1 MTKRTR
7 RPRILVNSPY
17 IALASDKKHVGTRV
31 QFSKSTDF
39 NDTSMM
45 VVDMTVY
52 SPDDILNIKL
62 KDPSG
67 GYLEVDL
74 DDVYYYRYC
83 YIFDVASA
91 PTNNPDLYTQEPW
104 SVIAS
109 VYGDQDG
116 FRFDHIVVST
126 PVLSVND
133 NVGNVSSRY
142 ITVNA
147 EGFNVIIGSGE
158 HKYTSWYVLDTDGN
172 TIFSREKDEDNLTS
186 ITLPYTL
193 FKQGKVFTIKARF
206 ITNTN
211 GESNLGTYVYN
222 SNVIE
227 NEKFTLTPVLPFQ
240 KGRSLFY
247 RLKLMAPYVTHLTVK
262 IFEDKGDSEVLKTTK
277 VFNNLTSS
285 ITLPSDDLTVGLPY
299 KTYAYLTFNH
309 NGKTYNSSTI
319 FINSFTLKAVD
330 MAPIIQDAKYPG
342 RYSLLNDLVIGAG
355 VFTSRELKNGTI
367 LLSDNSG
374 QKFRLY
380 GRYGNTIRGTGI
392 EIDLPLPAAID
403 IAMPYINVLPMYDDK
418 ILLNYTAYE
427 TSSFKASVWALYS
440 VDLVNNTWKL
450 LTTAQYRD
458 EIFSTS
464 MCSSACVSAEGCVYY
479 IPAVKNTT
487 GYDDHQADSD
497 LPMYKLSITESAG
510 RYSLVRDEVVTSVIP
525 GVTRHLTMCPLNVGI
540 AGNEEFLI
548 LGGTDS
554 NRTSA
559 NATGNQTGLFYYS
572 LTNLKVYKFS
582 TNNQQVTE
590 IINGSL
596 PPSFPVNKYAL
607 SVFKRGD
614 GKFVIF
620 NNSLYG
626 PNSNDS
632 SSYVLDLSK
641 ATPTTQEP
649 GYCLQD
655 NNDSRVD
662 LPFRSTIIMQSGDFL
677 RLSHSDLA
685 YTKVLIYPH
694 NNLTDYVDT
703 DVTIN
708 INKNLVIP
716 IGTTLTIENP
726 YLYDSIIIEGDA
738 PDNTGIM
745 RWTDVTTPRVADYR
759 DKFITRDTIVSQA
772 EDAATPKEHLWV
784 LDGVSYKVK

>member
-1 MTKRTR
+1 MAKRLR

-17 IALASDKKHVGTRV
+17 IAPTTDKKHIGTRV
-31 QFSKSTDF
+31 QFSRSTDF
-39 NDTSMM
+39 TDTSMM
-45 VVDMTVY
+45 VCDMVVY
-52 SPDDILNIKL
+52 EPEDILNIKL
-62 KDPSG
+62 RDSAG
-67 GYLEVDL
+67 GFIEVDL
-74 DDVYYYRYC
+74 NEVYYYRYC
-83 YIFDVASA
+83 YIFDVASV

-109 VYGDQDG
+109 VYGDQEG
-116 FRFDHIVVST
+116 FRFDHIVIST

-133 NVGNVSSRY
+133 NVGNVSNRY
-142 ITVNA
+142 LTVKA

-158 HKYTSWYVLDTDGN
+158 HKYTSWFVLDTDGN
-172 TIFSREKDEDNLTS
+172 LIFSREKDEDNLTS
-186 ITLPYTL
+186 ITLPYSL

-227 NEKFTLTPVLPFQ
+227 NEKFTLTPILPFQ

-247 RLKLMAPYVTHLTVK
+247 RLKLMAPYVTKLTLK

-277 VFNNLTSS
+277 VITNLTSTIS
-285 ITLPSDDLTVGLPY
+285 IPSDDLTIGLPY
-299 KTYAYLTFNH
+299 KVYAYLTFT
-309 NGKTYNSSTI
+309 NGGSSYNGATA
-319 FINSFTLKAVD
+319 FINSFTLKQVD
-330 MAPIIQDAKYPG
+330 MAPIIQNAKYPG

-355 VFTSRELKNGTI
+355 VFTSRELKNGTF

-392 EIDLPLPAAID
+392 EINLPLPAAID

-418 ILLNYTAYE
+418 VMINYTAYE
-427 TSSFKASVWALYS
+427 TSDFKSSVWALYN
-440 VDLVNNTWKL
+440 VDLVNNQWTL

-458 EIFSTS
+458 ELFSTS
-464 MCSSACVSAEGCVYY
+464 MCSSACVSAEGCIYY
-479 IPAVKNTT
+479 IPAAKNTT
-487 GYDDHQADSD
+487 GYDDHQADSE
-497 LPMYKLSITESAG
+497 LPMYKLSITESGG
-510 RYSLVRDEVVTSVIP
+510 RYTLRRDEVLSTVVT

-554 NRTSA
+554 NRNSA

-582 TNNQQVTE
+582 TNNNQVTE
-590 IINGSL
+590 IVNGNL
-596 PPSFPVNKYAL
+596 PANFPVNKYAL

-614 GKFVIF
+614 GKFVVF

-626 PNSNDS
+626 PNAEDS
-632 SSYVLDLSK
+632 SSYVIDLSK
-641 ATPTTQEP
+641 ATQAAQEP
-649 GYCLQD
+649 GYFTQD

-662 LPFRSTIIMQSGDFL
+662 LPFRSTILMQSGDFL

-685 YTKVLIYPH
+685 YSKVLIYPH

-703 DVTIN
+703 DVTVS
-708 INKNLVIP
+708 INKNLVVP

-726 YLYDSIIIEGDA
+726 YLYDTIIIEGDA
-738 PDNTGIM
+738 PDNTGILK
-745 RWTDVTTPRVADYR
+745 WTDVTQMRVLDYR
-759 DKFITRDTIVSQA
+759 DKIITRDTVVTQA